1 VGRRSARRVDGSPGG
16 TRDPRAY
23 ERYVQGRGALQRS
36 DRTSADV
43 ATAVRWFGEAL
54 AVDSTFA
61 LAYAGMGEAYW
72 LQYEDVRDSVL
83 VGQALA
89 ASRRALALN
98 DSLPDVWTTLALI
111 SNGMGQPEEA
121 LASAQRA
128 LELDPY
134 HTAAQLQLATAY
146 QRLQRFDDAERVL
159 TTLTAQQPYYW
170 RGYSL
175 LAFLRYQQGR
185 YPEAAEFY
193 VRAGDLAPGNSTVFR
208 NAGGIY
214 FFLDRWDEAKAMF
227 RRSVEI
233 QPNASALSNLGT
245 VEYFEGDYASAA
257 ERFQQAVALRERDA
271 LYWRNLG
278 DALRRLPGREAEA
291 RAAYERCIELA
302 RADLRVDPTEPTT
315 LSNLAFAY
323 AAVGRRADAR
333 GILERLSRGVGED
346 ADLMFSL
353 AQIAEEIGDR
363 EDAVTWLVRSID
375 GGYSL
380 RSVRR
385 EPQLA
390 GVRTDPRVQAAEAAQ
405 DRER

>member
-1 VGRRSARRVDGSPGG
+1 
-16 TRDPRAY
+16 
-23 ERYVQGRGALQRS
+23 
-36 DRTSADV
+36 
-43 ATAVRWFGEAL
+43 
-54 AVDSTFA
+54 
-61 LAYAGMGEAYW
+61 
-72 LQYEDVRDSVL
+72 
-83 VGQALA
+83 
-89 ASRRALALN
+89 
-98 DSLPDVWTTLALI
+98 
-111 SNGMGQPEEA
+111 
-121 LASAQRA
+121 
-128 LELDPY
+128 
-134 HTAAQLQLATAY
+134 
-146 QRLQRFDDAERVL
+146 
-159 TTLTAQQPYYW
+159 
-170 RGYSL
+170 
-175 LAFLRYQQGR
+175 
-185 YPEAAEFY
+185 
-193 VRAGDLAPGNSTVFR
+193 VFR

-302 RADLRVDPTEPTT
+302 QADLRVDPTESTI

-323 AAVGRRADAR
+323 AVLGNRDDAR
-333 GILERLSRGVGED
+333 TILERLSREVGDD
-346 ADLMFSL
+346 ADLMFAL

-363 EDAVTWLVRSID
+363 EGAVTWLIRSIE

-380 RSVRR
+380 RSAQH

-390 GVRTDPRVQAAEAAQ
+390 EVRTDPRVQAAEAAQ